1 MVAINRNEVA
11 GLDKVVAKL
20 MSLDRED
27 YAVPSSDA
35 MILQG
40 REKNEFNMFSEGREF
55 PMTEY
60 AKTQFN
66 SRWPGFNTFAR
77 TLEKSNDQDLYV
89 DTANQLLGRD
99 DRKMVVRTM
108 NPEGERVARAVVS
121 DAFKPIDDH
130 LLVPDMCEVIG
141 DHADEWRSLGGQ
153 ITDTNTF
160 IRFITRT
167 PVLNITTNGRIRNL
181 HIGFQYKNSEVGRG
195 FAEFSAFMF
204 DSFCENGCVF
214 GSMNIADVKYA
225 HRGSRINTTI
235 GRIFEERIKQQE
247 LLNIKGAIVDAT
259 RIAIQGAYV
268 PEVKQLLERS
278 VNCEIPDEASTDQFI
293 KLIGKDIGLT
303 EREQEKTLVAFDGT
317 ENMFG
322 VQAAITQMAQG
333 VESFERRTEIEKA
346 AGRVMQMPDK
356 VWNAIGSLAA

>member
-1 MVAINRNEVA
+1 
-11 GLDKVVAKL
+11 
-20 MSLDRED
+20 
-27 YAVPSSDA
+27 
-35 MILQG
+35 
-40 REKNEFNMFSEGREF
+40 
-55 PMTEY
+55 
-60 AKTQFN
+60 
-66 SRWPGFNTFAR
+66 
-77 TLEKSNDQDLYV
+77 
-89 DTANQLLGRD
+89 
-99 DRKMVVRTM
+99 
-108 NPEGERVARAVVS
+108 
-121 DAFKPIDDH
+121 
-130 LLVPDMCEVIG
+130 
-141 DHADEWRSLGGQ
+141 
-153 ITDTNTF
+153 
-160 IRFITRT
+160 
-167 PVLNITTNGRIRNL
+167 
-181 HIGFQYKNSEVGRG
+181 
-195 FAEFSAFMF
+195 
-204 DSFCENGCVF
+204 
-214 GSMNIADVKYA
+214 MNIADVKYA